1 MFPTKRALLGCLV
14 VVGLLVSTPA
24 LAGDV
29 DDLKATYEKAVKAYN
44 SHDDAMFGTVHES
57 TVYYAPNSPFAIKG
71 KAAYQKTIKKI
82 WAAMEHTAFK
92 PINPQFMVSGSTG
105 IISGHY
111 ALAMKLKDGP
121 MRTTFG
127 RFTATCTKSDG
138 KWLVISSHYSAIPS
152 GN

>member
-1 MFPTKRALLGCLV
+1 MFTGMRALLMCLV
-14 VVGLLVSTPA
+14 TFGLFLSTPA

-29 DDLKATYEKAVKAYN
+29 DDLKASYEKAVKAYN

-57 TVYYAPNSPFAIKG
+57 TVYYAPNAPFPIKG
-71 KAAYQKTIKKI
+71 KAAYQKTIKVI
-82 WAAMEHTAFK
+82 WAAMEHTDFK
-92 PINPQFMVSGSTG
+92 PINPQFQVNGSTG

-121 MRTTFG
+121 MRTLFG
-127 RFTATCTKSDG
+127 RFTATCTKSEG
-138 KWLVISSHYSAIPS
+138 KWLVISSHYSEIPS

>member
-1 MFPTKRALLGCLV
+1 MFSSKRALLGCLV
-14 VVGLLVSTPA
+14 VLGLLISTPA

-44 SHDDAMFGTVHES
+44 SHDDAMFGSVHES

-71 KAAYQKTIKKI
+71 KAAYQKTIKGI
-82 WAAMEHTAFK
+82 WAAMENTAFK

-105 IISGHY
+105 IIWGHY

-127 RFTATCTKSDG
+127 RFTATCTKSEG
-138 KWLVISSHYSAIPS
+138 KWLVVSSHYSAIPS